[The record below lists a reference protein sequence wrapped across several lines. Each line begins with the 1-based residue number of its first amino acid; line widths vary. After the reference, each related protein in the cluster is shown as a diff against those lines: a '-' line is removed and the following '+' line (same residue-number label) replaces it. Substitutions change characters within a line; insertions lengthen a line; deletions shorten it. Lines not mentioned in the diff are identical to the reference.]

1 MLASNRDEWANR
13 LNEEWNEQLDSAKN
27 SAPSDETCMFCFS
40 KGKMMIKIFI
50 LSCQIRKSASCQ
62 SYSFI

>member
-27 SAPSDETCMFCFS
+27 NAPSDETCKFCF
-40 KGKMMIKIFI
+40 FR
-50 LSCQIRKSASCQ
+50 RKNDD
-62 SYSFI
+62 